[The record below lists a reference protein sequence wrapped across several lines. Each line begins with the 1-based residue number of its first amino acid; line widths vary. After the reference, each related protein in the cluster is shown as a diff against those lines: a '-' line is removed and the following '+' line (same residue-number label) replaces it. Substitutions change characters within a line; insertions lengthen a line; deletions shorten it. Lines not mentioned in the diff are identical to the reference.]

1 MTFTTRRA
9 LWATFAVGG
18 SLVTLSLY
26 LSDSLPL
33 VQSSVL
39 HFFEHMHML
48 WADLST
54 LHKTLL
60 TAGVALI
67 TGSLALLMVQS
78 CKGRRSHVGRG

>member
-1 MTFTTRRA
+1 MTFTTRRV

-18 SLVTLSLY
+18 SLIYLSLY

-48 WADLST
+48 WADLPA
-54 LHKTLL
+54 LHKTFL
-60 TAGVALI
+60 TTGVALI

-78 CKGRRSHVGRG
+78 CKGRRSQVGSG